1 MDVYP
6 ELVIVLSAL
15 EEMKK
20 QGSDLTN
27 DAKENREDIVR
38 LYLGTKQVW
47 VDSGHATPLE
57 KPEALIYAIREVLA
71 AK

>member
-27 DAKENREDIVR
+27 DANEKCKDIVR
-38 LYLGTKQVW
+38 LYLGAKQVW

-57 KPEALIYAIREVLA
+57 KPEALIYAIR
-71 AK
+71 